1 MIGRSCLVLAAL
13 CSLVLFAT
21 SASAECAWVLWH
33 EASDAK
39 TYELEGP
46 KPQASYK
53 TIEECIKR
61 IDEESRLA
69 KTTEQALARKD
80 LLGRVKQSRDAPTA
94 ATIMSFHQDKAYM
107 VTYTC
112 LPDTVDPRAPQGGK
126 RAP

>member
-1 MIGRSCLVLAAL
+1 MTTRAITSVLI
-13 CSLVLFAT
+13 SLWLLAVAT

-39 TYELEGP
+39 THELEGP
-46 KPQASYK
+46 TPQASFK
-53 TIEECIKR
+53 TIEECIER
-61 IDEESRLA
+61 IDEEWRLA
-69 KTTEQALARKD
+69 KTSEQALARKD
-80 LLGRVKQSRDAPTA
+80 LLGRVKQSRDAPTT

>member
-1 MIGRSCLVLAAL
+1 MIAAISARTIIVMLCGLLA
-13 CSLVLFAT
+13 VAT

-46 KPQASYK
+46 ASQASYK

-61 IDEESRLA
+61 IDEEWRLA
-69 KTTEQALARKD
+69 KTSEQALARKD
-80 LLGRVKQSRDAPTA
+80 LLGRVKQSRDAPTT
-94 ATIMSFHQDKAYM
+94 ATIISLYQHKAYM

-112 LPDTVDPRAPQGGK
+112 LPDTVDPRAPKGK
-126 RAP
+126 

>member
-1 MIGRSCLVLAAL
+1 MTRCGFSVFAVFCGVLALAPP
-13 CSLVLFAT
+13 
-21 SASAECAWVLWH
+21 ASAECAWVLWH

-61 IDEESRLA
+61 IDEEWRLA

-94 ATIMSFHQDKAYM
+94 ATIMSLHQDKAYM

-112 LPDTVDPRAPQGGK
+112 LPDTVDPRGPKSSG
-126 RAP
+126 R